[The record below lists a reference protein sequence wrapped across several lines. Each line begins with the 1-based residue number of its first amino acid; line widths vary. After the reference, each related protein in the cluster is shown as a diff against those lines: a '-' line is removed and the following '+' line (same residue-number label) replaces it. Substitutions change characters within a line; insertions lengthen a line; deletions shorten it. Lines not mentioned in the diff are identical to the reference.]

1 MKVLHRLG
9 SSWLLTLVAA
19 AVPCAAA
26 QTPISATTPGLG
38 WPEIFDP
45 TRVLHLNLSMTNADW
60 NTVQNDGS
68 FSVEV
73 PATLWMGSE
82 APLLISVRR
91 KSGDPLNSG
100 SGFTKVSLKLD
111 INEYVQGQEWHGLKK
126 LSLENGDDEDV
137 VTEGVAWGLHRMA
150 VGKDG
155 YPYPV
160 GLANWATLTINGTYT
175 GVYANV
181 EQIDKT
187 FLKNRGLWTK
197 GSTWL
202 YDLDDVYSDNQKEG
216 TGDSPAYL
224 ALCYDPFQ
232 SPSAG
237 CPTPGNAALRADL
250 HNLVNMQ
257 GMLTLGE
264 VNAFL
269 SAGDSLF
276 SKGKNCSFADFLVD
290 PRRHYYP
297 WDLDSV
303 MGKLNWDIF
312 NPGSHY
318 ADAILGLKPLRKQF
332 KMNLK
337 KLLAGPLH
345 ENRMH
350 AYINEVEPFLTPWLE
365 IDPNNQIGTGS
376 AIPQHFQKIRDWVE
390 QRKAIVLVQIAAD

>member
-1 MKVLHRLG
+1 MNIIPLLRSVLVLA
-9 SSWLLTLVAA
+9 SAA
-19 AVPCAAA
+19 AAIPSLPA
-26 QTPISATTPGLG
+26 QTAITPTIPGLD
-38 WPEIFDP
+38 WPEVFDS
-45 TRVLHLNLSMTNADW
+45 TRILHLNLSMAQADW
-60 NTVQNDGS
+60 NTVQNDDS
-68 FSVEV
+68 LSIEV
-73 PATLWMGSE
+73 PATLWMAGE
-82 APLLISVRR
+82 TPLLISVRR

-100 SGFTKVSLKLD
+100 TGFTKVSLKLD
-111 INEYVQGQEWHGLKK
+111 VNEYVQGQEWHGLKK

-137 VTEGVAWGLHRMA
+137 VTEGVAWGLHRLA
-150 VGKDG
+150 NGPAG
-155 YPYPV
+155 YPYQV

-175 GVYANV
+175 GVYVNV

-187 FLKNRGLWTK
+187 FLKHRNLWTS

-202 YDLDDVYSDNQKEG
+202 YDLDDVYSDNKKLG
-216 TGDSPAYL
+216 TGDSPTYL
-224 ALCYDPFQ
+224 TLCYDPFQ

-250 HNLVNMQ
+250 HQLVDMQ
-257 GMLTLGE
+257 GMLTLGG

-276 SKGKNCSFADFLVD
+276 SKGKNCSFADFLIE

-303 MGKLNWDIF
+303 MGKLNGDIF

-318 ADAILGLKPLRKQF
+318 ADAILGLQPLRKQF
-332 KMNLK
+332 KSNLK
-337 KLLAGPLH
+337 SLLSNALH
-345 ENRMH
+345 ENQMH
-350 AYINEVEPFLTPWLE
+350 AHVSNVEPFLTPWLE

-376 AIPQHFQKIRDWVE
+376 AIPQHFQSIRDWVE